1 MKPIK
6 EDRRV
11 RMTKLILRDS
21 LLELM
26 KKKSINKITPTEICR
41 QADINRNTFYS
52 HYSSP
57 YDLLMQIENALYEEI
72 RQSIEQSLKAE
83 NISALLQEICQS
95 IVKNGEL
102 CRIMFSDHGD
112 KDFLKR
118 IIYIAHD
125 KSIAEWKSFTRHSDT
140 EQLELLYTFTA
151 NGSVAIIQ
159 DWVQTGMKTPPGEIA
174 RFIEKASNHG
184 LEAFLSPR

>member
-83 NISALLQEICQS
+83 NISALLLEICQS

-102 CRIMFSDHGD
+102 CRRLLGT
-112 KDFLKR
+112 LKQVIFPDN
-118 IIYIAHD
+118 II
-125 KSIAEWKSFTRHSDT
+125 
-140 EQLELLYTFTA
+140 
-151 NGSVAIIQ
+151 
-159 DWVQTGMKTPPGEIA
+159 
-174 RFIEKASNHG
+174 
-184 LEAFLSPR
+184 AFP